1 MRPDP
6 PAAGKAA
13 TKHTSFFVCEREE
26 AVVDERSTTL
36 ANKRNVLDQTIER
49 QRSVGFVI
57 ILFRMLQI
65 PRTRLFQRWCLML
78 LALTSRNV
86 RVQSFSSVLVRRRS
100 VTTSTKARNMTT
112 TPLSSISPQTQAK
125 RVTTQE
131 LDACGQ
137 RLRAGHLV
145 AFPTETVYGLGCH
158 ALDETACRRVFHAKE
173 RPLTDPLIVHVNEAT
188 DAYKL
193 WEATATKDNSD
204 SLQARVLKALCD
216 AFWPGPLTLV
226 AQASSAVPAVVMA
239 GTGFCAARSPRHA
252 TARALIAAADVPLAA
267 PSANKFGHVSPTTA
281 QHVWDDLKGEDVWIL
296 EHDEDERLNSDN
308 VGVESSV
315 AKLEIH
321 NDGKGTLTI
330 LRQGAVSVSDL
341 NKALQRVGLDS
352 DIRVVAKSNQ
362 RVAEVTA
369 TVAPGQNIRHYSP
382 NVPSFLLSSD
392 CVAGMSSCGTEIAA
406 LLQGAVILDYGQ
418 QLASWKD
425 QVLAY
430 RDLSST
436 KDSAEAAQW
445 IYDSLRWAE
454 QVSNAQYILFPSLL
468 HDDDSGTGVDALLLA
483 VHDRLTRAASGVM
496 LDSLDTLSSQEEGQA
511 AFD

>member
-1 MRPDP
+1 
-6 PAAGKAA
+6 
-13 TKHTSFFVCEREE
+13 
-26 AVVDERSTTL
+26 
-36 ANKRNVLDQTIER
+36 
-49 QRSVGFVI
+49 
-57 ILFRMLQI
+57 
-65 PRTRLFQRWCLML
+65 ML
-78 LALTSRNV
+78 LTLTPCTY
-86 RVQSFSSVLVRRRS
+86 RVQSFSSVLLRRRS
-100 VTTSTKARNMTT
+100 VTTITKVRNMTT
-112 TPLSSISPQTQAK
+112 TPTSLSSISPQIKAK

-158 ALDETACRRVFHAKE
+158 ALDDAACRRVFHAKE

-193 WEATATKDNSD
+193 WEATTSGDNCD
-204 SLQARVLKALCD
+204 SLQARVLTALCE

-226 AQASSAVPAVVMA
+226 AQASSAVPDVVMA

-252 TARALIAAADVPLAA
+252 MARALIDAAAVPLAA

-281 QHVWDDLKGEDVWIL
+281 QHVWDDLQGEDVWIL
-296 EHDEDERLNSDN
+296 EQDDDERSKTDN

-315 AKLEIH
+315 AKLEVQH
-321 NDGKGTLTI
+321 DGRGTLTV

-341 NKALQRVGLDS
+341 HEALQRVGLDS
-352 DIRVVAKSNQ
+352 YITVVAKSNQ
-362 RVAEVTA
+362 RVTEATA

-392 CVAGMSSCGTEIAA
+392 CVVGMSSIGTDTIA

-425 QVLAY
+425 HVLAY
-430 RDLSST
+430 RDLSAT
-436 KDSAEAAQW
+436 KNSAEAAQW

-454 QVSNAQYILFPSLL
+454 QVADAQFILFPSLL
-468 HDDDSGTGVDALLLA
+468 RDDDSGRGADALLLA

-496 LDSLDTLSSQEEGQA
+496 LDSLDTLSSQGEAQVA
-511 AFD
+511 YD